1 MKKGRKK
8 ILVALLSLAVMACF
22 GSGSVFAAGDTSNK
36 YKIDYNEQTD
46 IHSVKMEDGSE
57 VIIFCMNNKRH
68 WPHTTP
74 TITSVPLYE
83 QTSIEEFCNEN
94 GITDPDKVK
103 EFSERLKVILYAGY
117 PYNGNS
123 LYEISQNTG
132 TMTTEGFNKL
142 LDAPASI
149 RNDFPDSIGN
159 RVFTI
164 DNSKSKDSEN
174 YKALSDF
181 RTAVFML
188 GSNGKTKS
196 GLTRSEIY
204 STDFYHA
211 ITFIEHDDPVQA
223 YNAAYGSYPFLT
235 ETQAYKGT
243 ANAVWNLMYNYGVED
258 NDEVD
263 DLALTS
269 ALNQVSTSN
278 VLNNK
283 PSSSNV
289 SIEGDAEFRENS
301 SDGKWYTGTITLKA
315 PSDYFTNFKLTL
327 PQGITTT
334 TGVNEVKAGDSFIL
348 VSDSEPQGL
357 MNVSLTSTIPWMDGD
372 LMVFEAVNG
381 QKASDGTAFQNMIGA
396 KIKNETV
403 SASKLLTVAEKT
415 TSVKVTKTWK
425 DDDNKDGKR
434 PSVDEFSKSIHLMN
448 GNKEVTGV
456 TPVITDNQDNTYTI
470 SYENLPMKDS
480 SGNEIKYTVK
490 EDEVT
495 GYDADKSTVENGGT
509 ITNTQEK
516 EEPKDPAGPT
526 DPEDPS
532 DPGDPGD
539 NVDPT
544 DPQDPGETTDPK
556 NPSDNTDKTTTDN
569 GNDSNKT
576 TVVKKVRSIVQTGDN
591 GTVILYGSALV
602 CAAVLVVLLVQIRK
616 RKNSHV
622 R

>member
-164 DNSKSKDSEN
+164 ENSKSKDSDN
-174 YKALSDF
+174 YKSLSDF
-181 RTAVFML
+181 TTAVFQL
-188 GSNGKTKS
+188 GSTGKTKS
-196 GLTRSEIY
+196 GLTKSDIS
-204 STDFYHA
+204 STDFYRA
-211 ITFIEHDDPVQA
+211 VSFMQYDDPVQA
-223 YNAAYGSYPFLT
+223 YNATYGSYPFLT

-243 ANAVWNLMYNYGVED
+243 SNAVWNLMYNYGIAD
-258 NDEVD
+258 NHEVD
-263 DLALTS
+263 HLALTN

-278 VLNNK
+278 VLNSK

-289 SIEGDAEFRENS
+289 SIEGDAVFRENS

-334 TGVNEVKAGDSFIL
+334 TGVNEVKAGDSFVL

-357 MNVSLTSTIPWMDGD
+357 LNVSLKSTIPWMDGE

-381 QKASDGTAFQNMIGA
+381 QKASDGKAFQNMVGA

-415 TSVKVTKTWK
+415 TSIKVTKTWK
-425 DDDNKDGKR
+425 DEDNKDGKR
-434 PSVDEFSKSIHLMN
+434 PSSDEFAKSIHLMN

-470 SYENLPMKDS
+470 SYENLPLKDS

-490 EDEVT
+490 EDEIT

-576 TVVKKVRSIVQTGDN
+576 TVVKKLSSIVQTGDN

>member
-1 MKKGRKK
+1 MKRVRKK
-8 ILVALLSLAVMACF
+8 LLVALLSLAVIACF
-22 GSGSVFAAGDTSNK
+22 GYGSVLAADDSGNT
-36 YKIDYNEQTD
+36 YKIDYNQQTD
-46 IHSVKMEDGSE
+46 IHSVKLEDGSE
-57 VIIFCMNNKRH
+57 VIIFCMNNQRH
-68 WPHTTP
+68 WPHYTAATGP
-74 TITSVPLYE
+74 VPLYE
-83 QTSIEEFCNEN
+83 KTSIEEFCNEN

-123 LYEISQNTG
+123 LYEITENTG
-132 TMTTEGFNKL
+132 TMTEAGFNKL

-159 RVFTI
+159 KVFTI
-164 DNSKSKDSEN
+164 ENSKSKDSDN
-174 YKALSDF
+174 YKSLSDF
-181 RTAVFML
+181 TTAVFQL
-188 GSNGKTKS
+188 GSTGKTKS
-196 GLTRSEIY
+196 GLTRSDIY
-204 STDFYHA
+204 STDFYRA
-211 ITFIEHDDPVQA
+211 VSFMQYDDPVQA
-223 YNAAYGSYPFLT
+223 YNATYGSYPFLT

-243 ANAVWNLMYNYGVED
+243 SNAVWNLMYNYGIAD
-258 NDEVD
+258 NHEVD
-263 DLALTS
+263 HLALTN

-278 VLNNK
+278 VLDSK
-283 PSSSNV
+283 PSSSDI
-289 SIEGDAEFRENS
+289 SIEGDAVFKQNTT
-301 SDGKWYTGTITLKA
+301 DGKWYTGTITLKA

-334 TGVNEVKAGDSFIL
+334 TGVNEVKAGDSFVL

-357 MNVSLTSTIPWMDGD
+357 LNVSLTSTIPWMDGN

-381 QKASDGTAFQNMIGA
+381 QKASDGKAFQNMVGA
-396 KIKNETV
+396 IIKKETV

-434 PSVDEFSKSIHLMN
+434 PSADEFAKSLHLMN
-448 GNKEVTGV
+448 GDTEVKGV
-456 TPVITDNQDNTYTI
+456 TPVVTDNLDNTYTVT
-470 SYENLPMKDS
+470 YEDLPLNDKN
-480 SGNEIKYTVK
+480 GNEIKYTVK

-526 DPEDPS
+526 DPKD
-532 DPGDPGD
+532 
-539 NVDPT
+539 
-544 DPQDPGETTDPK
+544 
-556 NPSDNTDKTTTDN
+556 PSDNTDKITTDN
-569 GNDSNKT
+569 GNDNNKT
-576 TVVKKVRSIVQTGDN
+576 TVVKKVKSIVQTGDN

>member
-1 MKKGRKK
+1 MKKGRNK

-22 GSGSVFAAGDTSNK
+22 GSGSVSGSVFAAGDTSNT

-46 IHSVKMEDGSE
+46 IHSVKLEDGSE

-68 WPHTTP
+68 WPHYTP
-74 TITSVPLYE
+74 STGPVPPYE
-83 QTSIEEFCNEN
+83 KTSIEKFCNEN
-94 GITDPDKVK
+94 GITDPDRVK

-123 LYEISQNTG
+123 LYVISQNTG
-132 TMTTEGFNKL
+132 TMTTEGYNKL

-149 RNDFPDSIGN
+149 RNDFPDYIGN

-181 RTAVFML
+181 KTAVFKL
-188 GSNGKTKS
+188 GSTGKTKS
-196 GLTRSEIY
+196 GLTRSEIN
-204 STDFYHA
+204 STDFSHA
-211 ITFIEHDDPVQA
+211 ISFIDNDDPVKA
-223 YNAAYGSYPFLT
+223 YNNVYGSYPFLT
-235 ETQAYKGT
+235 ETQAYNGT

-258 NDEVD
+258 NDGVD
-263 DLALTS
+263 NLALTS

-278 VLNNK
+278 VLNSK

-289 SIEGDAEFRENS
+289 SIEGDAVFRENS

-315 PSDYFTNFKLTL
+315 PSDYYTNFKLTL

-334 TGVNEVKAGDSFIL
+334 TGVNEVKAGDSFVL

-357 MNVSLTSTIPWMDGD
+357 LNVSLKSTIPWMDGD

-381 QKASDGTAFQNMIGA
+381 QKASDGTAFQNMVGA

-425 DDDNKDGKR
+425 DDENKDGKR
-434 PSVDEFSKSIHLMN
+434 PSADEFAKSIHLMN

-470 SYENLPMKDS
+470 SYENLPLKDS
-480 SGNEIKYTVK
+480 SGN
-490 EDEVT
+490 
-495 GYDADKSTVENGGT
+495 
-509 ITNTQEK
+509 
-516 EEPKDPAGPT
+516 
-526 DPEDPS
+526 
-532 DPGDPGD
+532 
-539 NVDPT
+539 
-544 DPQDPGETTDPK
+544 
-556 NPSDNTDKTTTDN
+556 
-569 GNDSNKT
+569 
-576 TVVKKVRSIVQTGDN
+576 
-591 GTVILYGSALV
+591 
-602 CAAVLVVLLVQIRK
+602 
-616 RKNSHV
+616 
-622 R
+622 

>member
-1 MKKGRKK
+1 MKRVRKK
-8 ILVALLSLAVMACF
+8 ILVALLSLAVIACF
-22 GSGSVFAAGDTSNK
+22 GYGSVFASDTT

-46 IHSVKMEDGSE
+46 IHSVKLEDGSE
-57 VIIFCMNNKRH
+57 VIIFCMNNQRH
-68 WPHTTP
+68 WPHYTP
-74 TITSVPLYE
+74 STGPVPSYE
-83 QTSIEEFCNEN
+83 KISIEEFCNEN

-149 RNDFPDSIGN
+149 RNDFPDYIGN

-164 DNSKSKDSEN
+164 DNSKSKNSEN

-181 RTAVFML
+181 RTAVLKL
-188 GSNGKTKS
+188 GSTGKTKS

-204 STDFYHA
+204 STDFFHA
-211 ITFIEHDDPVQA
+211 ISFIDNDDPVKA
-223 YNAAYGSYPFLT
+223 YNDVYGSYPFLT

-243 ANAVWNLMYNYGVED
+243 ANAVWNLMYNYGVKD
-258 NDEVD
+258 NEEVD
-263 DLALTS
+263 YLALTS

-278 VLNNK
+278 VLNSK

-289 SIEGDAEFRENS
+289 SIEGDAVFRENS

-334 TGVNEVKAGDSFIL
+334 TGVNEVKAGDSFVL

-357 MNVSLTSTIPWMDGD
+357 LNVSLKSTIPWMDGD

-381 QKASDGTAFQNMIGA
+381 QKASDGKAFQNMVGA
-396 KIKNETV
+396 IIKNETV

-425 DDDNKDGKR
+425 DEDNKDGKR
-434 PSVDEFSKSIHLMN
+434 PSADEFAKSIHLMN

-470 SYENLPMKDS
+470 SYENLPLKDS
-480 SGNEIKYTVK
+480 SGNEIEYTVK
-490 EDEVT
+490 EDEVN
-495 GYDADKSTVENGGT
+495 GYDADNSTVENGGT

-532 DPGDPGD
+532 NPADPGD

-544 DPQDPGETTDPK
+544 DPQDPGDNVNPTDPK
-556 NPSDNTDKTTTDN
+556 NPSENADKTTTDN
-569 GNDSNKT
+569 RNNSNKT
-576 TVVKKVRSIVQTGDN
+576 TVVKKVSSIVQTGDN

>member
-8 ILVALLSLAVMACF
+8 LLVALLSLAVMACF
-22 GSGSVFAAGDTSNK
+22 GSGSVFAAGDTSNT

-46 IHSVKMEDGSE
+46 IHSVKLEDGSE

-68 WPHTTP
+68 WPHYTP
-74 TITSVPLYE
+74 STGPVPPYE
-83 QTSIEEFCNEN
+83 KTSIEKFCNEN
-94 GITDPDKVK
+94 GITDPDRVK

-123 LYEISQNTG
+123 LYVISQNTG
-132 TMTTEGFNKL
+132 TMTTEGYNKL

-149 RNDFPDSIGN
+149 RNDFPDYIGN

-181 RTAVFML
+181 KTAVFKL
-188 GSNGKTKS
+188 GSTGKTKS
-196 GLTRSEIY
+196 GLTRSEIN
-204 STDFYHA
+204 STDFSHA
-211 ITFIEHDDPVQA
+211 ISFIDSDDPVKA
-223 YNAAYGSYPFLT
+223 YNNVYGSYPFLT
-235 ETQAYKGT
+235 ETQAYNGT

-258 NDEVD
+258 NDGVD
-263 DLALTS
+263 NLALTN

-278 VLNNK
+278 VLNSK

-289 SIEGDAEFRENS
+289 SIEGDAVFRENS

-334 TGVNEVKAGDSFIL
+334 TGVNEVKAGDSFVL

-357 MNVSLTSTIPWMDGD
+357 LNVSLKSTIPWMDGD

-381 QKASDGTAFQNMIGA
+381 QKASDGKAFQNMVGA

-425 DDDNKDGKR
+425 DEDNKDGKR
-434 PSVDEFSKSIHLMN
+434 PSSDEFAKSIHLMN

-470 SYENLPMKDS
+470 SYENLPLKDS

-490 EDEVT
+490 EDEIT

-576 TVVKKVRSIVQTGDN
+576 TVVKKLSSIVQTGDN